1 MRAIVYDRYGPP
13 DVLRLEEIELPTP
26 KLDEDLVEFGRG
38 QLDLFESQNVR
49 GPISVVDDRPH
60 DFLFSLCRRRR
71 RDSPTAVH
79 GLKSRDDVP
88 THARNDGLQLVLIV
102 VRNRELVQG
111 LLEVVQEC
119 LPLMRCD

>member
-49 GPISVVDDRPH
+49 GPISVVDDRPD

-71 RDSPTAVH
+71 RESPTAVH

-88 THARNDGLQLVLIV
+88 THARNDGPSARAARGPEPRTCSGIAGSRPGMPPTHAV
-102 VRNRELVQG
+102 
-111 LLEVVQEC
+111 
-119 LPLMRCD
+119 